1 MNGDLSIAPPPAAVD
16 LAPRARTARLGSSR
30 SAARPEIAPT
40 EAVQPPVGER
50 NEASRI
56 KDLLTDPAMR
66 VSTHRDDASGH
77 LVLSVLDRE
86 TGEVV
91 EQFPSDRLLNL
102 FATLRESLVDE
113 QA

>member
-1 MNGDLSIAPPPAAVD
+1 V
-16 LAPRARTARLGSSR
+16 
-30 SAARPEIAPT
+30 
-40 EAVQPPVGER
+40 VQPPAGER
-50 NEASRI
+50 VEVARL

-66 VSTHRDDASGH
+66 VSTHHDQESGH
-77 LVLSVLDRE
+77 LVLSVLDRA

-91 EQFPSDRLLNL
+91 EQFPSDRLLKL

>member
-16 LAPRARTARLGSSR
+16 LAPRARAARQGPSR
-30 SAARPEIAPT
+30 PAARPELAPA
-40 EAVQPPVGER
+40 EVVQPPAGEWI
-50 NEASRI
+50 EAARI
-56 KDLLTDPAMR
+56 KDLLTDSAMR
-66 VSTHRDDASGH
+66 VSTHHDRESGH